1 MRAAVSLWRKI
12 RLIAGLSTKG
22 KASHMLPSRDPD
34 LLAMVEMTRRKMKAE
49 RSLETVFEKAK
60 PILRG
65 EVEPVHPAQPSEI
78 PADLKAQVSN
88 MTDPEQ
94 RIRAIVEFKLS
105 GKILQNH
112 QD

>member
-1 MRAAVSLWRKI
+1 MRAAVSLWKKI
-12 RLIAGLSTKG
+12 RLTTSQRTKG
-22 KASHMLPSRDPD
+22 KASHMPPIRDPD
-34 LLAMVEMTRRKMKAE
+34 LLVMAETTRRKMEAE
-49 RSLETVFEKAK
+49 RTLETVFEKVK

-65 EVEPVHPAQPSEI
+65 EVEPARPARPSQI
-78 PADLKAQVSN
+78 PTDLKAQVSA

-105 GKILQNH
+105 GKMQQNH

>member
-1 MRAAVSLWRKI
+1 LTI
-12 RLIAGLSTKG
+12 CQSTKG
-22 KASHMLPSRDPD
+22 KASHILPSRDPD
-34 LLAMVEMTRRKMKAE
+34 LLVMAEMTHKKMKAE
-49 RSLETVFEKAK
+49 RNLETVFEKVK

-65 EVEPVHPAQPSEI
+65 EIEPVRLARSSEI
-78 PADLKAQVSN
+78 PADLKAQVSA

-105 GKILQNH
+105 GKMHQNH